1 MRFPSTT
8 HKEEGRYFLRF
19 KTLKQRETLKDGEK
33 KRSKMILH
41 MEDEKRFQATM
52 PKKNEE
58 LWRKTRKNSLNSL
71 KTVHI
76 NGPDQAKAKIHDM
89 NG

>member
-1 MRFPSTT
+1 M
-8 HKEEGRYFLRF
+8 Y
-19 KTLKQRETLKDGEK
+19 
-33 KRSKMILH
+33 